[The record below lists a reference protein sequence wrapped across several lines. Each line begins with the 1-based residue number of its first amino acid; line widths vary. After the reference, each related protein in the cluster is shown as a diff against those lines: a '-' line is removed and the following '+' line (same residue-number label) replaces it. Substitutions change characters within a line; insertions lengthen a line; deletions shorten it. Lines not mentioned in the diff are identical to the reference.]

1 MDLEMTTRPPVR
13 LALPGLALVLLVAA
27 SYLLSAWMM
36 KGVLAFPLDD
46 AWIHQTYARSL
57 ALRAEWSYGP
67 GAPSSGSTAPLW
79 TILLAPGHWFPSPL
93 APVLWSHGLGIALWC
108 TAIVLGVSLSLHLFR
123 DRVIAGWTALVLAAE
138 WHLGWA
144 ALSGMEIP
152 LYISLVLLL
161 MWLFLTR
168 RGSPWLWGFT
178 GGILTLARPE
188 GMLLLG
194 LAGLFWLLD
203 GDKAPRTRVA
213 GAVQMG
219 LGWLL
224 PVGPY
229 LLFNLWVSGLLLPN
243 TFYAKQEEYAI
254 LLAAMPVWERVF
266 TVAAQPWIG
275 AQVFFLLA
283 LPWLPWRRL
292 PASHYLPLLWAL
304 GIVALYALRLPVTY
318 QHGRY
323 LMPTIPVFLIYGTA
337 ATVYLLRRVIPLL
350 RRPLAAAFLTAFGLF
365 ILLGAQSYGQDVS
378 TIECEMGTAAVWI
391 ERNSAPDD
399 LIAAHDIGKLGYVA
413 RRPILDF
420 AGLISPETIP
430 IIRDETAL
438 LELAIQRDARY
449 LVTFADW
456 YPTMVRDP
464 RLTPVFATACPLTRA
479 AGVEPMTI
487 YEIRP

>member
-1 MDLEMTTRPPVR
+1 MNPEMTTRAPVR
-13 LALPGLALVLLVAA
+13 LALPGLALALLVAA
-27 SYLLSAWMM
+27 IYLLATWYAT
-36 KGVLAFPLDD
+36 GVLAFPLDD

-57 ALRAEWSYGP
+57 ALEVEWSYGR

-79 TILLAPGHWFPSPL
+79 TILLAPGHWLPSPL
-93 APVLWSHGLGIALWC
+93 APVLWSHLLGVALWL
-108 TAIVLGVSLSLHLFR
+108 TAITLGVLLSLHLFR
-123 DRVIAGWTALVLAAE
+123 DTVIATWTALVLAAE

-152 LYISLVLLL
+152 LYISLALLL
-161 MWLFLTR
+161 MWLFLSR
-168 RGSPWLWGFT
+168 RGSPWLWGLT

-194 LAGLFWLLD
+194 LVGLFWLLS
-203 GDKAPRTRVA
+203 GGSPPRARLT
-213 GAVQMG
+213 GALQMG
-219 LGWLL
+219 AGWLL
-224 PVGPY
+224 PVAPY

-243 TFYAKQEEYAI
+243 TFYAKQEEYAV
-254 LLAAMPVWERVF
+254 LLAAIPVWQRVF
-266 TVAAQPWIG
+266 AVAAQPWIG
-275 AQVFFLLA
+275 AQAFFLLA
-283 LPWLPWRRL
+283 LPWLPWRRF

-323 LMPTIPVFLIYGTA
+323 LMPTIPVFLIFGTA
-337 ATVYLLRRVIPLL
+337 AAIYMLRRAIPLL
-350 RRPLAAAFLTAFGLF
+350 RRPLAAALLTAFGLF

-378 TIECEMGTAAVWI
+378 TIECEMGTAAAWI
-391 ERNSAPDD
+391 DRNSAPGD

-430 IIRDETAL
+430 IIRDEAAL
-438 LELAIQRDARY
+438 LELATERDARY

-456 YPTMVRDP
+456 YPEMVRDP
-464 RLTPVFATACPLTRA
+464 RLTPVFATACPLTRL

-487 YEIRP
+487 YEIAP